1 MTIFRVDGKQLF
13 HREAVRSGKFQN
25 YKMTAR
31 FQYAAHLGEPFVE
44 IFEIAD
50 TESYSNSVK
59 SLSAKESE
67 VQSSRAKDI
76 LSDSPSFFT
85 FSRPTFIIPSEIVRA
100 D

>member
-1 MTIFRVDGKQLF
+1 
-13 HREAVRSGKFQN
+13 
-25 YKMTAR
+25 MTAR

-44 IFEIAD
+44 VFEVAD

-59 SLSAKESE
+59 IIVGKESE

-76 LSDSPSFFT
+76 LSDSPSFFLFFTSHIHHT
-85 FSRPTFIIPSEIVRA
+85 FRDVRA